1 MGINSAY
8 DTLPKGLVDP
18 REMKIGMRLG
28 GEFPNGKR
36 IDLRYFI
43 ADIRY
48 DTILATRFSGE
59 PSKIKCWDIIEDRFV
74 DFEGEEVK
82 NFTKTRATSFFNY
95 KLTKEDEYKNWNNGD
110 LVVFIN
116 PKKLTDV
123 KNPVNKHIF
132 MIADQQNRRVTLI
145 DGNRDLVYNVPKS
158 LLQLYNGFSEDD
170 MNKNASYEKLKRV
183 KKAWERFGIPS
194 PESLRCDIC
203 RLLRTFQ
210 FKD

>member
-48 DTILATRFSGE
+48 DTIFATRFAGE
-59 PSKIKCWDIIEDRFV
+59 ASKIKCWDIIEDRFV
-74 DFEGEEVK
+74 DFEGEELK
-82 NFTKTRATSFFNY
+82 NFSKTRSTSFFNY
-95 KLTKEDEYKNWNNGD
+95 KLTKEDEYKNWSIGD

-116 PKKLTDV
+116 PKKLADA

-132 MIADQQNRRVTLI
+132 MIVDQQNRRVTLI
-145 DGNRDLVYNVPKS
+145 DGNRDVLYNIPKS

>member
-48 DTILATRFSGE
+48 DTIFATRFAGE
-59 PSKIKCWDIIEDRFV
+59 PSKIKCWDMIEDRFV

-82 NFTKTRATSFFNY
+82 NFSKTRSTSFFNY
-95 KLTKEDEYKNWNNGD
+95 NLTDYTEYINWGKGD
-110 LVVFIN
+110 YVVFRN
-116 PKKLTDV
+116 PKKLENV
-123 KNPVNKHIF
+123 KTPVEKHVFSIFRNK
-132 MIADQQNRRVTLI
+132 QKRVDLI
-145 DGNRDLVYNVPKS
+145 DNDYEIIHGVPKS
-158 LLQLYNGFSEDD
+158 LLLL
-170 MNKNASYEKLKRV
+170 YEKY
-183 KKAWERFGIPS
+183 
-194 PESLRCDIC
+194 
-203 RLLRTFQ
+203 
-210 FKD
+210 